1 MTDPR
6 YPLGPMPQPLSLTP
20 GERAGAMSALR
31 ALPAELRA
39 AVSRLDDGQL
49 DTPYRDGGW
58 TLRQVVHHVA
68 DSHLNAF
75 IRLKLALTEDNPTVK
90 PYEEGRWADLPDMR
104 LPVEV
109 SLGLLDSLH
118 TRWAAVL
125 ENLTPEDWAREWTHP
140 AQGQTFT
147 VDTLAAMYA
156 WHGRHHT
163 AHILGLR
170 ERRGW

>member
-1 MTDPR
+1 MTAPR
-6 YPLGPMPQPLSLTP
+6 YPLGPMPQPPALTP
-20 GERAGAMSALR
+20 GERARAISALR
-31 ALPAELRA
+31 TLPAELRA
-39 AVSRLDDGQL
+39 AVSRLDDPQL
-49 DTPYRDGGW
+49 DTPYRAGGW

-75 IRLKLALTEDNPTVK
+75 IRLKLALTEENPAVK
-90 PYEEGRWADLPDMR
+90 PYDEGRWADLPDMR
-104 LPVEV
+104 LPAGV
-109 SLGLLDSLH
+109 SLGLLDGLH
-118 TRWAAVL
+118 VRWAAVL
-125 ENLTPEDWAREWTHP
+125 ENLKPLDWAREWTHP
-140 AQGQTFT
+140 AQGLTFT